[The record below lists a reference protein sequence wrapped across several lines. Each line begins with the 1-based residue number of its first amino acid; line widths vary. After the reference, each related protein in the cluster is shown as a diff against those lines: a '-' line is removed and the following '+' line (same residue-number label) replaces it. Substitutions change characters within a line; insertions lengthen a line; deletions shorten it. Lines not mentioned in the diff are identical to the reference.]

1 MEFEYPELLLLAIP
15 LWFVYRRVGHVRGP
29 GGWVR
34 ISLLSLLLLALAA
47 PRWNPGGRGLD
58 VIVVADRSLS
68 LPAEAQTRIQ
78 ELLTNLQNGLTE
90 RGWTDLGGRAS
101 DGNRLGLVS
110 FGAEPRVEYELTDKL
125 ATTGFTK
132 DVNPN
137 GSNLSEALLTA
148 LDRVDPDRPARIL
161 VLSDGESNGADPLFA
176 ARRARE
182 RGVPIDVRV
191 FERLH
196 AGDVSI
202 ESVLLPDVVEPREPF
217 QYAVWIH
224 SDRQTTGTVRVR
236 RGEQTI
242 ATQTRELSVGMNRLL
257 FRDLLDEGGSHA
269 YSVELA
275 VDDDPVPENN
285 RSAGLVRVD
294 AGPRVLILNADGQP
308 GNLGRAFDA
317 ARIPFDAVTAKTHP
331 LTQASLDRYRTVVLE
346 NVPADDFGR
355 LRMERLAQFVEDL
368 GGGLLMT
375 GGKRSFGTGGYFRSP
390 LEDVLPVSMELRE
403 EHRKTRV
410 AIAIA
415 LDRSGSMAAP
425 VKGGKTKMDL
435 ANLGTAECVR
445 LLSRQ
450 DMVSVIAVDS
460 SPHII
465 QPLINVENPNA
476 INSRVLRIE
485 STGGGIFVY
494 EALVAA
500 GKELMKAN
508 GFSTRH
514 IILFSDAA
522 DSEEPG
528 AYRSLLKKFSDS
540 GITVSVIGLG
550 TPSDPDAKLLEDV
563 AKLGSGNIMF
573 TEDAQELPRLFT
585 QDTMSIARN
594 TFLEAD
600 PQTQPGGISGDLLP
614 DARLMGELSTGPF
627 PKAGGYNLSYLK
639 PDATAAVV
647 SRDEYEAPWS
657 AFWYRG
663 LGRAA
668 AISLEVDGQFSGEFG
683 HWERYADF
691 LVTHVRWLL
700 GGEHPDEAFVALRQD
715 GQDAVLTVE
724 LDPDRSGDRSQTPRV
739 IVVLPGSERVA
750 SIEPD
755 LVWTGPDSL
764 EARVRLDRTGT
775 WRTLIQNGPQQI
787 ARGPSVTLP
796 YSPEYAPRDGL
807 PSGVEALTQITEL
820 SGGQLRTDV
829 LSVFNNPPR
838 SPRSVSLLI
847 PLLVAAIALLLLEIA
862 GRRLSLWER
871 AASALRREE
880 KTPATAAIRPPGSAG
895 WFSSWKSRRPV
906 SGKRSEIPTASQD
919 ANPAR
924 TSTGLSASDAPSDS
938 AAPPVA
944 AEEPAKNVDMSSL
957 LEKARERARKRL
969 E

>member
-1 MEFEYPELLLLAIP
+1 
-15 LWFVYRRVGHVRGP
+15 VKRG
-29 GGWVR
+29 
-34 ISLLSLLLLALAA
+34 
-47 PRWNPGGRGLD
+47 
-58 VIVVADRSLS
+58 DR
-68 LPAEAQTRIQ
+68 
-78 ELLTNLQNGLTE
+78 
-90 RGWTDLGGRAS
+90 
-101 DGNRLGLVS
+101 
-110 FGAEPRVEYELTDKL
+110 
-125 ATTGFTK
+125 
-132 DVNPN
+132 
-137 GSNLSEALLTA
+137 
-148 LDRVDPDRPARIL
+148 
-161 VLSDGESNGADPLFA
+161 
-176 ARRARE
+176 
-182 RGVPIDVRV
+182 
-191 FERLH
+191 
-196 AGDVSI
+196 
-202 ESVLLPDVVEPREPF
+202 
-217 QYAVWIH
+217 
-224 SDRQTTGTVRVR
+224 
-236 RGEQTI
+236 TI
-242 ATQTRELSVGMNRLL
+242 ATQTRELGVGMNRLL
-257 FRDLLDEGGSHA
+257 FRDLLDDGGSHA

-275 VDDDPVPENN
+275 VDDDPIPENN

-294 AGPRVLILNADGQP
+294 AGPRVLILNTDGQS
-308 GNLGRAFDA
+308 GNLGRALDA
-317 ARIPFDAVTAKTHP
+317 ARIPFDTAPSTSHP
-331 LTQASLDRYRTVVLE
+331 LTQDALDRYRVVILE

-410 AIAIA
+410 AIAVA
-415 LDRSGSMAAP
+415 LDRSGSMTAP

-450 DMVSVIAVDS
+450 DMISVIAVDS

-465 QPLINVENPNA
+465 QPLVNVESPEG
-476 INSRVLRIE
+476 INSKVLRIE
-485 STGGGIFVY
+485 SMGGGIFVY

-500 GKELMKAN
+500 GKELMKAD

-528 AYRSLLKKFSDS
+528 AYKALLKKFADS

-550 TPSDPDAKLLEDV
+550 TPTDPDAKLLEDI

-573 TEDAQELPRLFT
+573 TQDAQELPRLFT

-600 PQTQPGGISGDLLP
+600 PETQPGGISGDLLP
-614 DARLMGELSTGPF
+614 DARLMGELSAGPF

-639 PDATAAVV
+639 PDATAAAI
-647 SRDEYEAPWS
+647 SRDEYTAPWS

-683 HWERYADF
+683 RWDRYEDF

-700 GGEHPDEAFVALRQD
+700 GGERPNETFVGLRQD

-724 LDPDRSGDRSQTPRV
+724 LDPERAGDRSQTPRV
-739 IVVLPGSERVA
+739 IVVPPGSERSA

-764 EARVRLDRTGT
+764 EARVRLNRTGT
-775 WRTLIQNGPQQI
+775 WRTLIQDGPQQI

-807 PSGVEALTQITEL
+807 PAGTDTLTQITEL

-829 LSVFNNPPR
+829 LSVFDNPPR
-838 SPRSVSLLI
+838 SARTVSLLI
-847 PLLVAAIALLLLEIA
+847 PLMIAAIALLLLEIA

-871 AASALRREE
+871 AAASLQ
-880 KTPATAAIRPPGSAG
+880 KTQPESTAASASPQPRAN
-895 WFSSWKSRRPV
+895 WFSRWKQSRRLKHSSDAGSKGML
-906 SGKRSEIPTASQD
+906 SGKPQSSTA
-919 ANPAR
+919 AA
-924 TSTGLSASDAPSDS
+924 TSDS
-938 AAPPVA
+938 SRSPDKPAESSKPEEENVA
-944 AEEPAKNVDMSSL
+944 MSSVL
-957 LEKARERARKRL
+957 AKARERARKRL
-969 E
+969 D

>member
-15 LWFVYRRVGHVRGP
+15 LWFAYRRVGHVRGP
-29 GGWVR
+29 GGWIRVV
-34 ISLLSLLLLALAA
+34 LLTVLLVALAA
-47 PRWNPGGRGLD
+47 PRWNIGGRGLD

-68 LPAEAQTRIQ
+68 LPVESQTRIQ

-90 RGWTDLGGRAS
+90 RAS
-101 DGNRLGLVS
+101 TGSRLGLVS
-110 FGAEPRVEYELTDKL
+110 FGAEPRVEYELTDEL

-137 GSNLSEALLTA
+137 GSNLNEALLTA
-148 LDRVDPDRPARIL
+148 LDRVDAARPARIL
-161 VLSDGESNGADPLFA
+161 VLSDGESNGSDPLFA

-182 RGVPIDVRV
+182 RGVPIDARV

-202 ESVLLPDVVEPREPF
+202 ESVLLPDVVVPREPF
-217 QYAVWIH
+217 QYTVWIH
-224 SDRQTTGTVRVR
+224 SDRQTTGTVTVR
-236 RGEQTI
+236 RGDRTI
-242 ATQTRELSVGMNRLL
+242 ATQTRELGVGMNRLL

-269 YSVELA
+269 YSVDLA

-294 AGPRVLILNADGQP
+294 AGPRVLVLNADGQA
-308 GNLGRAFDA
+308 GNLCRALDA
-317 ARIPFDAVTAKTHP
+317 ARVPYDTAPSTSHP
-331 LTQASLDRYRTVVLE
+331 LTQDSLDRYRAVILE
-346 NVPADDFGR
+346 NVPANDFGR

-368 GGGLLMT
+368 GGGLMMT

-410 AIAIA
+410 AIAVA
-415 LDRSGSMAAP
+415 LDRSGSMAAT

-460 SPHII
+460 SPHVV
-465 QPLINVENPNA
+465 QPLINVESPEG
-476 INSRVLRIE
+476 INRKVLRIQ
-485 STGGGIFVY
+485 SMGGGIFVY

-500 GKELMKAN
+500 GKELMKAD

-528 AYRSLLKKFSDS
+528 SYKTLLEKFADS

-550 TPSDPDAKLLEDV
+550 TSSDADAKLLEDI

-573 TEDAQELPRLFT
+573 TQDAQELPRLFT

-600 PQTQPGGISGDLLP
+600 PETQPGGISGALLP
-614 DARLMGELSTGPF
+614 DARLMGDLSTGPF

-639 PDATAAVV
+639 PDATAAAV
-647 SRDEYEAPWS
+647 SRDEYAAPWS

-668 AISLEVDGQFSGEFG
+668 AISLEVDGQFSGDFG
-683 HWERYADF
+683 RWDRYEDF
-691 LVTHVRWLL
+691 LVTHIRWLL
-700 GGEHPDEAFVALRQD
+700 GGERPNEAFVGLRQD

-724 LDPDRSGDRSQTPRV
+724 LDPERSGDRSQTPRV
-739 IVVLPGSERVA
+739 IVVPPGNERAA

-775 WRTLIQNGPQQI
+775 WRTLIQDGSQQI
-787 ARGPSVTLP
+787 TRGPSVTLP
-796 YSPEYAPRDGL
+796 YSPEHAPRNGL
-807 PSGVEALTQITEL
+807 APGAETLTQITEL

-829 LSVFNNPPR
+829 LSVFDNPPR
-838 SPRSVSLLI
+838 SARTVSLLI
-847 PLLVAAIALLLLEIA
+847 PLMIAAVALLLLEIA
-862 GRRLSLWER
+862 GRRLSLWDR
-871 AASALRREE
+871 AAAALQRTQPETDGAAARPQSRANWFSRR
-880 KTPATAAIRPPGSAG
+880 KHDQAARRDSSQRTRTPAAGEPQPPTIAATSGSG
-895 WFSSWKSRRPV
+895 SSTEK
-906 SGKRSEIPTASQD
+906 
-919 ANPAR
+919 
-924 TSTGLSASDAPSDS
+924 
-938 AAPPVA
+938 PVA
-944 AEEPAKNVDMSSL
+944 SSRPGTQTVAISSV

-969 E
+969 K

>member
-15 LWFVYRRVGHVRGP
+15 LWFVYRRLGHVRGP

-34 ISLLSLLLLALAA
+34 IVLLTLLLAALAA
-47 PRWNPGGRGLD
+47 PRWNLGGRGLD

-68 LPAEAQTRIQ
+68 LPAESQTRIQ
-78 ELLTNLQNGLTE
+78 ELLTNLQNGLSTH
-90 RGWTDLGGRAS
+90 AS
-101 DGNRLGLVS
+101 TGSRLSLVS
-110 FGAEPRVEYELTDKL
+110 FGAEPRVEYELSDEL

-137 GSNLSEALLTA
+137 GSDLNEALLTA
-148 LDRVDPDRPARIL
+148 LDRVAADRPARIL

-182 RGVPIDVRV
+182 RGVPIDARL
-191 FERLH
+191 FEHLR
-196 AGDVSI
+196 AGDTSI
-202 ESVLLPDVVEPREPF
+202 ESVSLPDVVVPREPF
-217 QYAVWIH
+217 QYTVWVH
-224 SDRQTTGTVRVR
+224 SDRQATGTVTVR
-236 RGEQTI
+236 RGNRTI
-242 ATQTRELSVGMNRLL
+242 AAQTRDLSVGMNRLL
-257 FRDLLDEGGSHA
+257 FRDLLDEGGSHT

-275 VDDDPVPENN
+275 VDDDPFPENN
-285 RSAGLVRVD
+285 NSAGLVRVD
-294 AGPRVLILNADGQP
+294 AGPRVLVLNADGQP
-308 GNLGRAFDA
+308 GNFGRALDA
-317 ARIPFDAVTAKTHP
+317 ARIPFDAAPSTTHP
-331 LTQASLDRYRTVVLE
+331 LTQASLDRYRAVVLE

-355 LRMERLAQFVEDL
+355 VRMERLAQFVEDL

-410 AIAIA
+410 AIAVA
-415 LDRSGSMAAP
+415 LDRSGSMSAP

-445 LLSRQ
+445 LLSRH
-450 DMVSVIAVDS
+450 DMISVIAVDS
-460 SPHII
+460 SPHVI
-465 QPLINVENPNA
+465 QPLVNVESPAA
-476 INSRVLRIE
+476 INSKVLRIE
-485 STGGGIFVY
+485 SMGGGIFVY

-500 GKELMKAN
+500 GKELMKAD

-528 AYRSLLKKFSDS
+528 SYKSLLKKFADS

-550 TPSDPDAKLLEDV
+550 TPSDPDAKLLEDI

-600 PQTQPGGISGDLLP
+600 PETQPGGISGELLS
-614 DARLMGELSTGPF
+614 DARLMGELSAGSF
-627 PKAGGYNLSYLK
+627 PKTGGYNLSYLK
-639 PDATAAVV
+639 PDATAAAI
-647 SRDEYEAPWS
+647 SRDEYAAPWS

-668 AISLEVDGQFSGEFG
+668 AISLEVDGQFSGDFG
-683 HWERYADF
+683 RWESYEDF

-700 GGEHPDEAFVALRQD
+700 GGERPNDAFVAMRQD

-724 LDPDRSGDRSQTPRV
+724 LDPERSGDRSQTPRV
-739 IVVLPGSERVA
+739 IVVPPGSERVKRV
-750 SIEPD
+750 EPD

-764 EARVRLDRTGT
+764 EARVRLDQTGT
-775 WRTLIQNGPQQI
+775 WRTLIQGGPQKI

-796 YSPEYAPRDGL
+796 YSPEYAPRNGL
-807 PSGVEALTQITEL
+807 PSGINTLTQITEL

-829 LSVFNNPPR
+829 LSVFDNPPR
-838 SPRSVSLLI
+838 SAQTVSLLI
-847 PLLVAAIALLLLEIA
+847 PLMIAAIAVLLLEIA

-871 AASALRREE
+871 
-880 KTPATAAIRPPGSAG
+880 TAAAFRKQPSETEVAVPTPQPARAA
-895 WFSSWKSRRPV
+895 WFSRWKRKRA
-906 SGKRSEIPTASQD
+906 SGRDGTQAPTVTAQPDSPAVPAS
-919 ANPAR
+919 NRETEEP
-924 TSTGLSASDAPSDS
+924 ASDAKPEPSD
-938 AAPPVA
+938 VA
-944 AEEPAKNVDMSSL
+944 MSSVL
-957 LEKARERARKRL
+957 AKARERARKRL
-969 E
+969 D